1 MRKQNGE
8 HQLKPMRLV
17 CNFALTLYHSLLTC
31 THFSP
36 PFLLSVLSQSP
47 LSPAPACTPQF
58 ADRAALKTVVDNYIS
73 QGCSPE
79 NPSCSTIQDYGHINN
94 WCTTGITD
102 MSRLFE
108 SKTTFNQYIGDWD
121 TSSVVTFF
129 HMFSVASTFN
139 QYIGDWD
146 TSSVVTFSY
155 MFHKART
162 FNQYIGDWNT
172 SSATEFD
179 GMFFSARV
187 FNQDLSGWDVSKATE
202 FTNMFYGAS
211 TFNQYIGDW
220 NTSSATKFGGMFWL
234 ASVFNQDLSG
244 WDVSKATE
252 FSGMFYASAFNQNLC
267 AWKDDIIEN
276 KANTDQM
283 FLYSFGHPSLAAWYS
298 FGQPS
303 LAAGAL
309 DTSSSLCITL
319 TSPSPTKNPTKRPT
333 SSPVVEAPCKS
344 IHSMKYST
352 LFVTSMHSLFSF
364 HSPLY

>member
-1 MRKQNGE
+1 
-8 HQLKPMRLV
+8 
-17 CNFALTLYHSLLTC
+17 
-31 THFSP
+31 
-36 PFLLSVLSQSP
+36 
-47 LSPAPACTPQF
+47 
-58 ADRAALKTVVDNYIS
+58 
-73 QGCSPE
+73 
-79 NPSCSTIQDYGHINN
+79 
-94 WCTTGITD
+94 

-202 FTNMFYGAS
+202 F
-211 TFNQYIGDW
+211 
-220 NTSSATKFGGMFWL
+220 
-234 ASVFNQDLSG
+234 
-244 WDVSKATE
+244 
-252 FSGMFYASAFNQNLC
+252 SGMFYASAFNQNLC

-283 FLYSFGHPSLAAWYS
+283 FLYSFGQPSLSAWYS
-298 FGQPS
+298 FGHSS
-303 LAAGAL
+303 LAAGAF

>member
-1 MRKQNGE
+1 M
-8 HQLKPMRLV
+8 
-17 CNFALTLYHSLLTC
+17 
-31 THFSP
+31 
-36 PFLLSVLSQSP
+36 SQSP
-47 LSPAPACTPQF
+47 LPPAPGCTPQF
-58 ADRAALKTVVDNYIS
+58 ADRATLKTVVDAYIS
-73 QGCSPE
+73 EVCAPA
-79 NPSCSTIQDYGHINN
+79 NPSGATIQDYGHINN

-211 TFNQYIGDW
+211 TFNQ
-220 NTSSATKFGGMFWL
+220 
-234 ASVFNQDLSG
+234 
-244 WDVSKATE
+244 
-252 FSGMFYASAFNQNLC
+252 NLC

-283 FLYSFGHPSLAAWYS
+283 FLYSFGQPSLAAWYS

-303 LAAGAL
+303 LAAGAF
-309 DTSSSLCITL
+309 DTSSSLSITL